1 VCPLYAAN
9 RPADEAREAAL
20 AQAVELHR
28 ALRENGDDVF
38 QIRTRG
44 DLDRAG
50 SDSRIGLLLSLE
62 GGEPLEGDPARL
74 DELWELGVRLV
85 GLTWNFPNAF
95 AGGIDSPDKGLTDA
109 GRALVDRV
117 GELGGLVDLAHASEP
132 TFAEAVERARHVLVS
147 HACCRALR
155 DHPRNLSDEQLKAL
169 AARGGILGVMA
180 LALTVGEP
188 ANVERLVD
196 HVDHAVEVMGIAHVA
211 LGADFIDQ
219 VDELYVA
226 RGKRQPDAMTEA
238 RRIGGGR
245 LGLRDLQGP
254 QDYPRL
260 VEALERR
267 GYAGADL
274 DAILH
279 GNVLRLL
286 RDALPDDQA
295 SRSVR

>member
-1 VCPLYAAN
+1 LCPLYAAN
-9 RPADEAREAAL
+9 QQRPREAAL
-20 AQAVELHR
+20 AQAAELNR
-28 ALRENGDDVF
+28 ALRENSDDVF
-38 QIRTRG
+38 QVRTRS
-44 DLDRAG
+44 DLDRIG
-50 SDSRIGLLLSLE
+50 SDGRIGLLLSLE

-95 AGGIDSPDKGLTDA
+95 AGGIDSPDEGLTDA

-155 DHPRNLSDEQLKAL
+155 DHPRNLSDDQLRAL
-169 AARGGILGVMA
+169 AARGGVVGVMA

-188 ANVERLVD
+188 ATVERLVD
-196 HVDHAVEVMGIAHVA
+196 HVDHAVETIGIEHVT

-219 VDELYVA
+219 VDALVVA
-226 RGKRQPDAMTEA
+226 RGRRQPDAMEEA

-279 GNVLRLL
+279 GNLIRVLRES
-286 RDALPDDQA
+286 LPDDQA

>member
-1 VCPLYAAN
+1 MCPLYAAN

-196 HVDHAVEVMGIAHVA
+196 HVDHAVETMGIAHVA

-226 RGKRQPDAMTEA
+226 RGKRQPDAMTAA
-238 RRIGGGR
+238 RLIGGGR

-279 GNVLRLL
+279 GNLLRLL